1 MASPNLPP
9 LPMGASLPE
18 TNNGADLENNIR
30 QSENFAQTSEGTSQS
45 YLNSFPQS
53 GPGISDLMVQTQNY
67 FDGAEKAL
75 KELSN
80 MSMGQGGGGMSFNL
94 PATSAPGASIANV
107 YNPSKASE
115 ELSLRLNRRTPS
127 LLASATPVN
136 LGSPEEFERYRY
148 SDDFQQFGY
157 NPMQGKEQEYKYG
170 RNMTWGDTMGK
181 AINGGGAL
189 AFDTFVEGWK
199 GWGRMTDA
207 LFSWDASKLMGSEQE
222 RYQIA
227 KEQEKIF
234 NKYAIYNTE
243 DSEESIFN
251 RQFFGNLVQQ
261 AGFTVG
267 AAAQMVT
274 EHFLTMGIGKALSF
288 IAKGTMVAKG
298 LKSAVKVEEIIDDMR
313 KVQNVVSMNE
323 RVLGTIKKIP
333 EALIPLYG
341 SAQKLK
347 ELNRAGAGALQL
359 ASFGMGAIKK
369 ELSIFNMARSEA
381 IFESASTYKDLFDK
395 LAEQHYQTTGEVATG
410 DDLEKIR
417 NTADNASHDNFYTNL
432 GILSVMNR
440 LQFGNMFNSFNGT
453 RKMFSDGVASLAED
467 AFEVTGKVAGKN
479 VTKAYTKG
487 MLGALGSVGDI
498 SKTFGRKKAAWEI
511 SKDIGKGL
519 MKFETSEGV
528 QELLQEASNKGLT
541 DYYYDLYH
549 GSKGYSSR
557 IDSVYDKF
565 TTSLTE
571 FEGMKTFLM
580 GALTGRL
587 IAPFSSSV
595 SYLSDYKN
603 INERKAKAK
612 EAVDLVNTIYSD
624 PTRYL
629 PEWIANVKVQ
639 NKAAETME
647 EAASKQNQYV
657 YNNTKDSAFAKAV
670 ASAIKLNMYKS
681 MSNTLREFGTG
692 MTNDEFKDA
701 FKMEASVDNK
711 SNAGHF
717 MNKIVDRMDE
727 YFIMYNNLR
736 DKYADRIIP
745 DLYKNNDPKEYQQ
758 MKIAK
763 SALDNAI
770 EMITTNAFKA
780 KRSVERAA
788 SLQEQIASNP
798 NIGGSSIQILSKM
811 GSEEGLMDQIMVLE
825 SEIKSISAAP
835 AMTEES
841 RKLLNEKREE
851 LKLSIKWRDAFDVIL
866 KADSENYNET
876 VEQKAYDAFK
886 DLVEYYNK
894 KSNLTTLL
902 SKEDIDSQFIKFTD
916 YILLNQDSKNYTD
929 AMNLLSDPTNL
940 NFIHNVQMNSIRESA
955 MKQFE
960 EHKKEI
966 EDLLKAETELAEE
979 KKPEDTSSLGFE
991 NLGNIA
997 RDQGLA
1003 LIETEL
1009 LKSGKVVITD
1019 ISKATPEQRNKLNA
1033 DVEEL
1038 KKKYPEKN
1046 ITSRLEGD
1054 SLIIEVGSE
1063 DTSKTTL
1070 TEDEI
1075 KDYLNNL
1082 KTLTYPQ
1089 FKLLIKSVGNNIDTL
1104 DNIVVEVEKNTV
1116 ITTDQMAELIEEILN
1131 RIDELESAAPPKG
1144 SYLSPTDPVFI
1155 SEYNLA
1161 VDKLNEILSNPNI
1174 TEAGLISAYK
1184 LLNSSLKKLSP
1195 ADKAVFVAKHEKEKN
1210 ENLLKVKALIQS
1222 KNVAFHKSS
1231 ITRQFSLNIPLA
1243 EMFDNILDIIN
1254 ISAHVSI
1261 KDELIKHFE
1270 ERYIS
1275 YVENK
1280 IKTLRKNINTTGMSS
1295 MRKKLFDIQE
1305 KFSEQLQKTIAL
1317 AKDSAV
1323 LLANATKGIKLDVL
1337 VDDDF
1342 QNEVHLSII
1351 NSKYIDKE
1359 ISSRQLQVLQNFQT
1373 SGFINPDELREVIE
1387 INTRVKASHLINKAI
1402 ARMYTYEMNSLVRR
1416 FVLNPSKTKDKLIE
1430 MYASYLYKGG
1440 LKQGKDVD
1448 VSDTNLTEEE
1458 FNKKTSFERV
1468 LEFTKTIIDSVVTD
1482 VVDPFLDVDLYENE
1496 RQRSAT
1502 KVDKMTKEQKENYI
1516 EQMLNSLQVPITE
1529 KITDA
1534 QYTAISNFRI
1544 NNSSLDFA
1552 LNNFEKL
1559 NDINKFKEYLI
1570 TIPEVYSE
1578 IDNLLTDEF
1587 INATFSSVFDL
1598 YNNKPFAIAIELISL
1613 LKNVSESTEIDKSL
1627 ASIKT
1632 FAETYVRENANNL
1645 TKQAATNLVSA
1656 VIGNMLEVESAVT
1669 NSQTNTVKS
1678 LDATEMLE
1686 IIANPTK
1693 SLSQQDIEQVENF
1706 VKNELLQEQK
1716 KRFAAAI
1723 GYRDEDLN
1731 FSGQL
1736 ADPEMNSKDAR
1747 FSSLRP
1753 KFATDTRTSEQL
1765 ASQLGVRD
1773 GKFSARSALM
1783 MIRNSPHATIAE
1795 KTLADQIFDLIP
1807 EGLEII
1813 VDDTIPEAGAY
1824 DLNTNEV
1831 IVNLTAAGYIEDGPS
1846 VPLETV
1852 ILHEL
1857 LHSLTAKELDNEQSE
1872 YRKVITELYN
1882 IVGKHPAAKT
1892 FYAYTKGLSEVEK
1905 IAEFVSEA
1913 FTNPAFQYLLA
1924 SMEYKKTKQS
1934 LWRRFVTVVN
1944 ALLRRLGITISDN
1957 VLNEVIGQTSDLFNK
1972 PPDSGGITETGVPPP
1987 APPSVS
1993 TDDKDEIKPPISD
2006 IDLAVLEDN
2015 AEDLDEGVEE
2025 PPQVDEELKSY
2036 YVELYKDIVSAA
2048 TIKDLNK
2055 VQSKIKKAEKNN
2067 TLVEW
2072 QIKSL
2077 KNGVRYK
2084 KKTISTIEN
2093 NKASLNASM
2102 ISVNGKTYRYK
2113 IESNRLFIFSITRA
2127 SGVRPV
2133 VRKETRLEII
2143 QALYQKHKNYK
2154 KLLPQSLI
2162 TYIEDLGGDP
2172 RVRGSYSSREM
2183 DDSTDLSFALFSDLF
2198 QREDD
2203 GSSEVVKDYMVH
2215 IGLNFDSEKTYSKF
2229 LNDYRKAVRDSR
2241 KYGGVTRSRN
2251 LQELGAKY
2259 GDSKVKE
2266 FGELMSMV
2274 GSAADIRKL
2283 INAGFISVTKGST
2296 FSEIEAQ
2303 TGGNKSR
2310 IKDLFD
2316 YVLSGKS
2323 LKITEKQ
2330 SISEDINGLLK
2341 DYFNVDISEELQN
2354 QIESDVFYS
2363 DIFEESE
2370 PTEEEPTTEKDLD
2383 TKTELSLV
2391 EITSNLDPKINI
2403 IESALDFTKVDATVT
2418 KAAKEKYALRSHMLD
2433 IINDKE
2439 TDDFK
2444 NHYYKIRNIIN
2455 KLAVMDPEKHINLYV
2470 TLVSGTET
2478 RFRWDGSKK
2487 PIDELLKTLPDKGV
2501 VGYISDRNGNPIVFD
2516 PEGTQLGFI
2525 DRNDLDNHKGLNT
2538 GQNQIVYFNTIGEN
2552 RRNKEIDFESESL
2565 NQLMEARKKA
2575 KLGIPQ
2581 IARLTNFSVG
2591 QFNNKIVAGDSLVG
2605 QSLPNTKNDDYYK
2618 QVQKLLD
2625 GNVTLGYYKSSVIV
2639 TVTDDTGASNSYP
2652 FYTLNTNQVEVIAH
2666 GLPGEPIMKMYDYVY
2681 MLMKTYHQMVLA
2693 KHPNVVDVKKNLI
2706 DFLRGVWYTGKDT
2719 LQIPAS
2725 LTSFS
2730 IKERTNKPILV
2741 GDAATTENKEAP
2753 ALITM
2758 ELFRIESNGQI
2769 TENPDVTTQN
2779 KVRNYLNSKPINVN
2793 KKYLEGTQP
2802 FLVPA
2807 LVQRNGVTTIEF
2819 ERQDYFD
2826 FLMRR
2831 IGMKTRLFEI
2841 KTGSESKR
2849 YHSGV
2854 QFGKP
2859 DNLEIGNTI
2868 QVPTQ
2873 DDILNNENAV
2883 KNNVND
2889 TVKDTTK
2896 KITDGFKPLPT
2907 NVKKRRFKAPS
2918 FNDILYKKIC
2928 K

>member
-18 TNNGADLENNIR
+18 TNSGADLEDNIR
-30 QSENFAQTSEGTSQS
+30 QSENFSQSLEGTAQS

-53 GPGISDLMVQTQNY
+53 GPGISDLMVQTENY
-67 FDGAEKAL
+67 FKGAEKAL
-75 KELSN
+75 GELSD
-80 MSMGQGGGGMSFNL
+80 MSMGQGVGGTSFNL
-94 PATSAPGASIANV
+94 PATSAPGASIANI

-115 ELSLRLNRRTPS
+115 QLSLKLNRKTPS
-127 LLASATPVN
+127 LLASAAPVN

-170 RNMTWGDTMGK
+170 RSMSWGDTMGK

-207 LFSWDASKLMGSEQE
+207 LISQDASKLMGSEQE

-288 IAKGTMVAKG
+288 LAKGTLVAKG
-298 LKSAVKVEEIIDDMR
+298 LQSAVKAEEIIDDMR
-313 KVQNVVSMNE
+313 KVQNVVSMNQ
-323 RVLGTIKKIP
+323 RILGTIKKIP

-359 ASFGMGAIKK
+359 AAFGMGAIKK

-395 LAEQHYQTTGEVATG
+395 LAEEHYQTTGEIATG
-410 DDLEKIR
+410 DTLEKIR
-417 NTADNASHDNFYTNL
+417 NTAENASHDNFYTNL

-440 LQFGNMFNSFNGT
+440 LQFGNMFSSFNGT
-453 RKMFSDGVASLAED
+453 RKMFSDGVASLAEE

-487 MLGALGSVGDI
+487 LLGALGSVGDI

-511 SKDIGKGL
+511 SKDLGRGL
-519 MKFETSEGV
+519 MKFEGSEGV

-549 GSKGYSSR
+549 GSKGYGSR
-557 IDSVYDKF
+557 IDSIYDKF

-595 SYLSDYKN
+595 AYLSDRKS
-603 INERKAKAK
+603 INERKVKAK
-612 EAVDLVNTIYSD
+612 EAVALVNTLYSD

-657 YNNTKDSAFAKAV
+657 YNNTKDSAFAKTV

-681 MSNTLREFGTG
+681 LTNTLREFGTG

-701 FKMEASVDNK
+701 FKMEASADNK

-736 DKYADRIIP
+736 DKYGDRIIP

-763 SALDNAI
+763 AALDTAI
-770 EMITTNAFKA
+770 EMITTNAYKA

-788 SLQEQIASNP
+788 SLQEQISSNP

-811 GSEEGLMDQIMVLE
+811 GSEEGLTDQIMILE
-825 SEIKSISAAP
+825 NEIKSISAAP

-841 RKLLNEKREE
+841 RKLLNDKREE
-851 LKLSIKWRDAFDVIL
+851 LKLSIKWRDAFDVIV

-886 DLVEYYNK
+886 NLVEYYNK
-894 KSNLTTLL
+894 KSNLTTLV

-966 EDLLKAETELAEE
+966 EKLFEAETKAPADAEADMDAKANIEKKHTFTKESMDDISEGTVFAKKGSKIVNPDKVSSQLSVGDKIEFFVERKRTGVWDGKTIREDKTNNPFGVLGTLSNVDGYIKNITKIDAELAAL
-979 KKPEDTSSLGFE
+979 KGGVDKTKPED
-991 NLGNIA
+991 I
-997 RDQGLA
+997 
-1003 LIETEL
+1003 
-1009 LKSGKVVITD
+1009 
-1019 ISKATPEQRNKLNA
+1019 
-1033 DVEEL
+1033 
-1038 KKKYPEKN
+1038 
-1046 ITSRLEGD
+1046 
-1054 SLIIEVGSE
+1054 
-1063 DTSKTTL
+1063 SKTTL

-1075 KDYLNNL
+1075 KEYLKNI
-1082 KTLTYPQ
+1082 KTLTYAQ
-1089 FKLLIKSVGNNIDTL
+1089 IKLLLKYISGNVDLL
-1104 DNIVVEVEKNTV
+1104 DDVVVQLGDNTILTDKEK
-1116 ITTDQMAELIEEILN
+1116 AELIEEIRN
-1131 RIDELESAAPPKG
+1131 KIDELESAAPPKS
-1144 SYLSPTDPVFI
+1144 SYLSPTDPAFI

-1161 VDKLNEILSNPNI
+1161 IDKLNETLANPSI
-1174 TEAGLISAYK
+1174 TESGLINAYT
-1184 LLNSSLKKLSP
+1184 LLNASLKKLSP

-1231 ITRQFSLNIPLA
+1231 ITRQFSLNVSLA

-1254 ISAHVSI
+1254 VSAHVSI
-1261 KDELIKHFE
+1261 KNELIKHFE

-1280 IKTLRKNINTTGMSS
+1280 IKALRKNINTTGMSS

-1305 KFSEQLQKTIAL
+1305 KFSEQLKKTVAL
-1317 AKDSAV
+1317 AKDSAE
-1323 LLANATKGIKLDVL
+1323 LLASATKGIKLDVA
-1337 VDDDF
+1337 VDDNF
-1342 QNEVHLSII
+1342 KNAVHLTV
-1351 NSKYIDKE
+1351 
-1359 ISSRQLQVLQNFQT
+1359 ISSKNAKSSISARQLEVLRNFKT
-1373 SGFINPDELREVIE
+1373 SEVINADELKKVIDIDTREE
-1387 INTRVKASHLINKAI
+1387 ASHLINLAI
-1402 ARMYTYEMNSLVRR
+1402 ARTYTYQINALVRR
-1416 FVLNPSKTKDKLIE
+1416 FVLNPTKTYDQLVK
-1430 MYASYLYKGG
+1430 MYADYIYKGG
-1440 LKQGKDVD
+1440 IKDGKDVD
-1448 VSDTNLTEEE
+1448 VSETDLSEEE

-1468 LEFTKTIIDSVVTD
+1468 VEFTKTFIDSIVTD
-1482 VVDPFLDVDLYENE
+1482 VVNPFLDVDIYENE
-1496 RQRSAT
+1496 KEKSAT
-1502 KVDKMTKEQKENYI
+1502 KVDKMTKEQKEEYI

-1534 QYTAISNFRI
+1534 QYTALSNFRY
-1544 NNSSLDFA
+1544 NNANLDFA
-1552 LNNFEKL
+1552 LNGLEKL

-1570 TIPEVYSE
+1570 SIPEAYTQ

-1587 INATFSSVFDL
+1587 VNATFSSVFDL
-1598 YNNKPFAIAIELISL
+1598 YNNKPSLVAMELVSL
-1613 LKNVSESTEIDKSL
+1613 LKSVSESTDVDKSL
-1627 ASIKT
+1627 ASIKAFT
-1632 FAETYVRENANNL
+1632 ETYLRENANNL
-1645 TKQAATNLVSA
+1645 TKQTATNLVSA
-1656 VIGNMLEVESAVT
+1656 VIGNMLELESVAT
-1669 NSQTNTVKS
+1669 NSETNTVKS

-1706 VKNELLQEQK
+1706 AKNELLEQQK

-1731 FSGQL
+1731 LSGQL
-1736 ADPEMNSKDAR
+1736 ADPEMSSKDAR

-1795 KTLADQIFDLIP
+1795 KTLADQIFSLIP

-1857 LHSLTAKELDNEQSE
+1857 LHALTATELDNEKSE

-1905 IAEFVSEA
+1905 MAEFVSEA

-1934 LWRRFVTVVN
+1934 LWRRFLAVVN
-1944 ALLRRLGITISDN
+1944 GLLKRLGITISDN

-1972 PPDSGGITETGVPPP
+1972 PPDGGPVEDVPPP
-1987 APPSVS
+1987 GPPSDL
-1993 TDDKDEIKPPISD
+1993 TDTEDDE
-2006 IDLAVLEDN
+2006 
-2015 AEDLDEGVEE
+2015 EGPEE
-2025 PPQVDEELKSY
+2025 PPQIDEELKSY
-2036 YVELYKDIVSAA
+2036 YVDLYKDIVAAA
-2048 TIKDLNK
+2048 TIKDLSN
-2055 VQSKIKKAEKNN
+2055 VQKKIKKAQKNN
-2067 TLVEW
+2067 TLVDW

-2084 KKTISTIEN
+2084 KKTIAAIEN
-2093 NKASLNASM
+2093 NKASLNAKT
-2102 ISVNGKTYRYK
+2102 ITVDGKTYRYK
-2113 IESNRLFIFSITRA
+2113 IENGRLFIFTITRA
-2127 SGVRPV
+2127 SGIRPIV
-2133 VRKETRLEII
+2133 KKETRLAII
-2143 QALYQKHKNYK
+2143 QALYEKHKNYK
-2154 KLLPQSLI
+2154 KLLPQTII
-2162 TYIEDLGGDP
+2162 TQIENLGGDP
-2172 RVRGSYSSREM
+2172 RIMGSYSSGVM
-2183 DDSTDLSFALFSDLF
+2183 DDTTDLSFALFSDLF
-2198 QREDD
+2198 QKEDD
-2203 GSSEVVKDYMVH
+2203 DGDSSGYVVKDFMVH

-2229 LNDYRKAVRDSR
+2229 LNDYRKAIKDGA
-2241 KYGGVTRSRN
+2241 KYGTVSRSRN
-2251 LQELGAKY
+2251 LQELSATY

-2266 FGELMSMV
+2266 FGELMSML
-2274 GSAADIRKL
+2274 G
-2283 INAGFISVTKGST
+2283 
-2296 FSEIEAQ
+2296 
-2303 TGGNKSR
+2303 
-2310 IKDLFD
+2310 
-2316 YVLSGKS
+2316 
-2323 LKITEKQ
+2323 
-2330 SISEDINGLLK
+2330 
-2341 DYFNVDISEELQN
+2341 
-2354 QIESDVFYS
+2354 
-2363 DIFEESE
+2363 
-2370 PTEEEPTTEKDLD
+2370 
-2383 TKTELSLV
+2383 SLV
-2391 EITSNLDPKINI
+2391 IYGNL
-2403 IESALDFTKVDATVT
+2403 
-2418 KAAKEKYALRSHMLD
+2418 
-2433 IINDKE
+2433 
-2439 TDDFK
+2439 
-2444 NHYYKIRNIIN
+2444 
-2455 KLAVMDPEKHINLYV
+2455 
-2470 TLVSGTET
+2470 
-2478 RFRWDGSKK
+2478 
-2487 PIDELLKTLPDKGV
+2487 
-2501 VGYISDRNGNPIVFD
+2501 
-2516 PEGTQLGFI
+2516 
-2525 DRNDLDNHKGLNT
+2525 
-2538 GQNQIVYFNTIGEN
+2538 
-2552 RRNKEIDFESESL
+2552 
-2565 NQLMEARKKA
+2565 
-2575 KLGIPQ
+2575 
-2581 IARLTNFSVG
+2581 
-2591 QFNNKIVAGDSLVG
+2591 
-2605 QSLPNTKNDDYYK
+2605 
-2618 QVQKLLD
+2618 
-2625 GNVTLGYYKSSVIV
+2625 
-2639 TVTDDTGASNSYP
+2639 
-2652 FYTLNTNQVEVIAH
+2652 
-2666 GLPGEPIMKMYDYVY
+2666 
-2681 MLMKTYHQMVLA
+2681 
-2693 KHPNVVDVKKNLI
+2693 
-2706 DFLRGVWYTGKDT
+2706 
-2719 LQIPAS
+2719 
-2725 LTSFS
+2725 
-2730 IKERTNKPILV
+2730 
-2741 GDAATTENKEAP
+2741 
-2753 ALITM
+2753 
-2758 ELFRIESNGQI
+2758 
-2769 TENPDVTTQN
+2769 
-2779 KVRNYLNSKPINVN
+2779 
-2793 KKYLEGTQP
+2793 
-2802 FLVPA
+2802 
-2807 LVQRNGVTTIEF
+2807 
-2819 ERQDYFD
+2819 
-2826 FLMRR
+2826 
-2831 IGMKTRLFEI
+2831 
-2841 KTGSESKR
+2841 
-2849 YHSGV
+2849 
-2854 QFGKP
+2854 
-2859 DNLEIGNTI
+2859 
-2868 QVPTQ
+2868 
-2873 DDILNNENAV
+2873 
-2883 KNNVND
+2883 
-2889 TVKDTTK
+2889 
-2896 KITDGFKPLPT
+2896 
-2907 NVKKRRFKAPS
+2907 
-2918 FNDILYKKIC
+2918 
-2928 K
+2928 